1 MAIVFEPRRRDR
13 TRMTGDFDFTEDT
26 EDIEVYPETSETQL
40 IREEYQASARK
51 HTKRGLVLILTPI
64 IVLFMALGELP
75 QNVLIGTIV
84 GTFSLAAIGLIL
96 VSYYGMGTTILLK
109 GFDILSQVGPTDP
122 LLIKR
127 YAIVKVNEVYLL
139 AHGTSGHLFVVAFR
153 GTPQIASSSKIKL
166 PRAFYKWES
175 RHDIAGAK
183 MFRREGIFSIPVSQD
198 ECVSGEAVL
207 YGAPYQATRY
217 SWNIPEFTR
226 AQLMAIVE
234 RLLEDSSHYY

>member
-1 MAIVFEPRRRDR
+1 
-13 TRMTGDFDFTEDT
+13 MTGDFDFTEDT
-26 EDIEVYPETSETQL
+26 EDMEVYPEASETQL

-64 IVLFMALGELP
+64 IILFMAPAELP

>member
-1 MAIVFEPRRRDR
+1 
-13 TRMTGDFDFTEDT
+13 MTGDFDFTEDR

-51 HTKRGLVLILTPI
+51 HTKRGFVLILTPI
-64 IVLFMALGELP
+64 IVLFMTLGEVP
-75 QNVLIGTIV
+75 QNVLIGTLA
-84 GTFSLAAIGLIL
+84 GTFSLAIIGVIL
-96 VSYYGMGTTILLK
+96 VFYYGMGTTILLK

-127 YAIVKVNEVYLL
+127 YAIAKVNDVYLL
-139 AHGTSGHLFVVAFR
+139 AHGSSGHLFVVAFR
-153 GTPQIASSSKIKL
+153 GTPHSTSSSKIKL

-175 RHDIAGAK
+175 RHDIVGAK

-217 SWNIPEFTR
+217 SWNIPDFSRE
-226 AQLMAIVE
+226 QLMAIIE
-234 RLLEDSSHYY
+234 HATEDANRLY